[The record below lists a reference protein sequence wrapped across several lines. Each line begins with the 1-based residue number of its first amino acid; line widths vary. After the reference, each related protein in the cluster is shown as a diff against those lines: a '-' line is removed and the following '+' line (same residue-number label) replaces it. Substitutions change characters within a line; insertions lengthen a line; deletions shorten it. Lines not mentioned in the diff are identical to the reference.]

1 MIEIIL
7 PSLLEVS
14 YTIGPVTSS
23 WIGMAIV
30 AWLWKRKLE
39 MENKE

>member
-7 PSLLEVS
+7 PSLLGV
-14 YTIGPVTSS
+14 ISS

-39 MENKE
+39 MENEE

>member
-7 PSLLEVS
+7 PSLLKVS
-14 YTIGPVTSS
+14 ANVIGT

-30 AWLWKRKLE
+30 VWLWKRKLE
-39 MENKE
+39 MENEE